1 MIERFFFFL
10 LAQVSSIRVLR
21 FFFLGN
27 IDAKSEVSLGE
38 FLGSCFWNLVWSGF
52 CSFSI
57 TQLAQEWRI
66 VPKGNSFH

>member
-27 IDAKSEVSLGE
+27 IDAKSEVSLVNFWVVAFGIWFGPVFVVSASLSWPRSGE
-38 FLGSCFWNLVWSGF
+38 
-52 CSFSI
+52 SF
-57 TQLAQEWRI
+57 QK
-66 VPKGNSFH
+66 P